1 MAELVERAQGSRR
14 ASSMS
19 DSAVHAGNATR
30 RLARPEVRLFLTCW
44 ILFALHFSPFVT
56 RELYLT
62 MALAEE
68 HSLYVDKYLG
78 LHPDLFELRG
88 RGYMGGNPGVSLLAA
103 VPYAMLLPVIERVAP
118 IRPARAGEQVQAE
131 TEEERAA
138 RRQFYRRIRERG
150 IDVRLGVA
158 AMLTATLFMAPLAA
172 AGVVVMYR
180 VLRRAAFAERTALWL
195 ALLFAFGTPIFFRSA
210 TMNLNLQVALLA
222 FFAFVLL
229 WWPAETRP
237 EREPWRLFA
246 AGFLAGFGVLTD
258 YSGVVPAA
266 ALGIF
271 AWTQQMRSRS
281 FWPALGRS
289 LWFLAG
295 AAGPVLFL
303 LWWQWTCYGNPWLPA
318 QFHMPEIYY
327 RGYEN
332 ARGIGA
338 PSLAAMRELL
348 FSPLYGLVIFMPLAV
363 VALYHFALLRR
374 GTARVP
380 PRAAVFIWALF
391 AAYLIFCS
399 AIQYTLR
406 HQWLEGMRYMI
417 VVVPFL
423 FLLVADVLA
432 QWPRGVALALGAVSA
447 AEMTLLAMVRESP
460 YISAV
465 KVLTEGVQLPW
476 LTTLSKVAAQYAPW
490 VRGQEHWLALG
501 MYAAAAALVGLV
513 WTAGRSRPAT
523 AA

>member
-1 MAELVERAQGSRR
+1 
-14 ASSMS
+14 MS
-19 DSAVHAGNATR
+19 EPAVHTGDGASR
-30 RLARPEVRLFLTCW
+30 IARPELRLFLTCW
-44 ILFALHFSPFVT
+44 IVFALHFSPFVA

-62 MALAEE
+62 LALAED
-68 HSLYVDKYLG
+68 HTLHVDKYLG

-103 VPYAMLLPVIERVAP
+103 IPYALVLPVVERVAP
-118 IRPARAGEQVQAE
+118 IRPAKPGEQVQAE

-138 RRQFYRRIRERG
+138 RRQFYRRIRELG

-158 AMLTATLFMAPLAA
+158 AMLTAVLFMAPFAA
-172 AGVVVMYR
+172 AGAVVMFR
-180 VLRRAAFAERTALWL
+180 VLRRLQFEQRAAVWL
-195 ALLFAFGTPIFFRSA
+195 TLLFALGTPMLFRSA

-222 FFAFVLL
+222 FFSFVLL
-229 WWPAETRP
+229 WWPAETHP
-237 EREPWRLFA
+237 EREPLRVLA
-246 AGFLAGFGVLTD
+246 AGFFAGFGVLTD
-258 YSGVVPAA
+258 YSAAVPAA

-271 AWTQQMRSRS
+271 AWAQQWRTRA

-289 LWFLAG
+289 LWYLAG
-295 AAGPVLFL
+295 AAGPVAFL

-327 RGYEN
+327 RGYES

-348 FSPLYGLVIFMPLAV
+348 FSPLYGLLIFMPMAALAV
-363 VALYHFALLRR
+363 YHFVLLRR

-380 PRAAVFIWALF
+380 RRAAAFVWSLF
-391 AAYLIFCS
+391 VAYLLFCS
-399 AIQYTLR
+399 MIQYTLR
-406 HQWLEGMRYMI
+406 HQWLDGMRYMI

-432 QWPRGVALALGAVSA
+432 QWPRGAAVATGGVSA
-447 AEMTLLAMVRESP
+447 ALMFSLAMVRESP
-460 YISAV
+460 GMSVV
-465 KVLTEGVQLPW
+465 KVFTEGIQLPS

-490 VRGQEHWLALG
+490 LRGNEAWLALAL
-501 MYAAAAALVGLV
+501 YAIAAALVWLV
-513 WTAGRSRPAT
+513 WAVGRGKKIS